1 MIKNSVFYKN
11 IIFMLLKILF
21 YIIKNIEIQIIFVLN
36 KMNF

>member
-11 IIFMLLKILF
+11 IILMLLKILF

-36 KMNF
+36 NF